1 MRTMRALDHLV
12 RRVFEAEM
20 RAWRG
25 NEPLERVFWGYGVLG
40 SGILIAVYFLA
51 VDQNRIAVAQAFLLL
66 FLGYTIWLLVALWRC
81 SAAAELFWQMLV
93 RSLIFVWGGNTL
105 LVVLFLQA
113 DLLERYFLG

>member
-1 MRTMRALDHLV
+1 MRTMLALDHLV

-25 NEPLERVFWGYGVLG
+25 MSRLNGFLG
-40 SGILIAVYFLA
+40 LWSARQRHSYSRLFPA
-51 VDQNRIAVAQAFLLL
+51 VDQNRIAVTQAFLLL

-93 RSLIFVWGGNTL
+93 RSLIFVWEEHATCCAFPAG
-105 LVVLFLQA
+105 
-113 DLLERYFLG
+113 